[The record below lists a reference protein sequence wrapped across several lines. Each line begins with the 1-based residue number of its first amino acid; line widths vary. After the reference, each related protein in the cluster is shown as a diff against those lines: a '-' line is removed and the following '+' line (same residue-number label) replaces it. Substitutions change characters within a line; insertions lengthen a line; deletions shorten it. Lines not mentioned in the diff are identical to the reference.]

1 MESLLHLLIYFF
13 NDAVSSSGYTVSE
26 DETSE
31 L

>member
-1 MESLLHLLIYFF
+1 MESLLYLLIYLF
-13 NDAVSSSGYTVSE
+13 NDAAGSSEYTVSE

>member
-1 MESLLHLLIYFF
+1 MVSLLNLLIYFF
-13 NDAVSSSGYTVSE
+13 NDAASSSEYTVSE